1 MHLFV
6 YIVKGVDKHEIQIL
20 DVFFNKPDAEKF
32 IEEYDEGSFAYISI
46 DRREVKGK

>member
-6 YIVKGVDKHEIQIL
+6 YIVKGVDKHDTQIL

-32 IEEYDEGSFAYISI
+32 IQDYDDESFVYITI
-46 DRREVKGK
+46 DRR